1 MKVSMNA
8 LACIIA
14 IGLSNIA
21 VAEIYETKDAQGNTV
36 FTDTPTGSAQKV
48 DLPETNVADAVKE
61 APHPTPQAR
70 AKPTPGTGQ
79 ATGQATD
86 GDVTVIHD
94 NRNERLER
102 ELAEQRPH
110 EVLKAEKRHEVGDA
124 EAIRKVGDVEGV
136 REGAQEKQLEGAR
149 PAVHPRGG
157 HRR

>member
-1 MKVSMNA
+1 MKVSMTA

-14 IGLSNIA
+14 ICLSNIA
-21 VAEIYETKDAQGNTV
+21 MAEIYETKDAQGNTV

-61 APHPTPQAR
+61 TPRATPQAS
-70 AKPTPGTGQ
+70 AKPTPGAGQ
-79 ATGQATD
+79 ATGQAPD
-86 GDVTVIHD
+86 GDVVVIHD

-110 EVLKAEKRHEVGDA
+110 EVLEAKKKHE
-124 EAIRKVGDVEGV
+124 VGDVEGV
-136 REGAQEKQLEGAR
+136 REGVREGAH

>member
-14 IGLSNIA
+14 IGLSNSA

-36 FTDTPTGSAQKV
+36 FTDTPTGSAQQV

-61 APHPTPQAR
+61 TPHPTPQAS

-79 ATGQATD
+79 ASGQATD
-86 GDVTVIHD
+86 GDVVVIHD

-110 EVLKAEKRHEVGDA
+110 DVLEAEKRHEVGDA
-124 EAIRKVGDVEGV
+124 DAIREVGDVEGV
-136 REGAQEKQLEGAR
+136 REGAQKKQAEGAR

>member
-14 IGLSNIA
+14 IGLSNSA

-61 APHPTPQAR
+61 TPHPTPQAS

-79 ATGQATD
+79 ASGQAKD
-86 GDVTVIHD
+86 SDVVVIHD

-102 ELAEQRPH
+102 ELAEQR
-110 EVLKAEKRHEVGDA
+110 RGVGGA
-124 EAIRKVGDVEGV
+124 EGV
-136 REGAQEKQLEGAR
+136 REGAQEKQVKGAR
-149 PAVHPRGG
+149 PAVQPHVGR
-157 HRR
+157 HR

>member
-21 VAEIYETKDAQGNTV
+21 MAEIYESKDAQGNTV
-36 FTDTPTGSAQKV
+36 FTDTPTGSAEKV

-61 APHPTPQAR
+61 TPRATPQAS
-70 AKPTPGTGQ
+70 AKPTSGAGQ

-86 GDVTVIHD
+86 GDVVVIHD
-94 NRNERLER
+94 NRNEHLEQ
-102 ELAEQRPH
+102 ELAKQR
-110 EVLKAEKRHEVGDA
+110 RGVGDA
-124 EAIRKVGDVEGV
+124 EGV
-136 REGAQEKQLEGAR
+136 RKGAQEKQVEGAR

>member
-61 APHPTPQAR
+61 TPHPTPQAS
-70 AKPTPGTGQ
+70 AKPTSGAAGQ

-86 GDVTVIHD
+86 GDVVVIHD
-94 NRNERLER
+94 NRNEHLEQ
-102 ELAEQRPH
+102 ELAKQR
-110 EVLKAEKRHEVGDA
+110 RGVGDA
-124 EAIRKVGDVEGV
+124 EGV
-136 REGAQEKQLEGAR
+136 RKGAQEKQVEGAR